1 MIISNSTSEEK
12 NNVINFIKNI
22 KDKIKEII
30 IIIGNKFKESINIK
44 ENGYL
49 ETLEEIKEKI
59 QLYDNTISKAL
70 NITKILDNDEL
81 IDPNY
86 DKIMT
91 YFKDNLLY
99 LLNYM
104 ENSLQQNFPLEEN
117 LLSISLFDN
126 IYMKKIEE
134 SFKSEKVNIIN
145 FLRNE
150 NNEYLNSIENIFN
163 SFMTN
168 NATHFNQINSKIL
181 NDFNEIIIENLIKSF
196 NDTISL
202 IFKII
207 NEIIENNQNLANEYL
222 NNVNNS
228 NSFHITQGFIDKYNI
243 YINNILRIND
253 FINNDLKINLENK
266 YNNILT
272 QLTEIFKSIQT
283 TNDNIFQKYKKQLIS
298 YEESYSKL
306 VQTLFARLNKY
317 LTKDIF
323 KNKFLPLINNYI
335 KISNSTL
342 QNIKT
347 DFENIYNN
355 TAKKSISNIT
365 FDYDIEHVSGGVRY
379 CCDRFLGICVD
390 HCRTPIVKTYEG
402 KNVNGTDNHLNLS
415 EIKFSEY
422 IKNFDHNYNELY
434 NILLKDISSYNS
446 FLPFLVSN
454 IKQKTD
460 KIIKEDGSNYMN
472 NIIQDVN
479 NIIEEKFGNNLL
491 NASYNYYEK
500 EITNIL
506 PNVLNNILEE
516 WKIIYDDL
524 YKNITDNKIYFKSL
538 VNEFYIISSNYIENY
553 KNNKFYNY
561 INSIIFKIKNEFNYT
576 NKYYYDLINSKVN
589 EFCSYIIN
597 NSPINEASLDEV
609 INLRLNEINK
619 SCNKMLNQIKNN
631 RTYFLNKNN
640 QEKMLNIKN
649 NNYFFNIDNIIKEHL
664 EIFNHELNEKND
676 KIKLIINESIFYN
689 NIPEELIITKYY
701 VENKINK
708 HHLNYIYKKI
718 NEVNF
723 VDMKNDIYHNMI
735 NNIWKN
741 DKDDLV
747 KKIKNFINELN
758 KNEKNDFNNEL
769 KKYTKIVKDKIYNEF
784 YTKDNLRTKLN
795 TMFSQGLNSKNV
807 ESKQKILDIID
818 SILNKIKY
826 HIINESNRLKNELT
840 SYSNNFEYIKKRID
854 NYKIIIY
861 GQFYSVL
868 TSEIKIFREK
878 IIEKFYKNHLEKGI
892 NEFLNYFNNI
902 EFGNI
907 SFLNINIS
915 LDEIL
920 SKEINSFIKEYKD
933 IAFGEI
939 DLLTKKAI
947 NNLDQLLSFS
957 NIKSKI
963 NNEIDAYYNTLL
975 LPILKKEAIYI
986 YNNDYI
992 SNYDLSISIVDD
1004 IDNFISENIK
1014 KLNEIMKL
1022 MEGEQYEINE
1032 IFKYN
1037 MSNIKN
1043 DIVINIKTQ
1052 FEKFSFN
1059 QILKEKEEFN
1069 INLDKIILKNFNS
1082 ILDNFIPL
1090 FSVDFFD
1097 RILKYN
1103 EIQKINILNEDLNYT
1118 LYHTMIFYL
1127 NLSNTYDN
1135 INLPLNLKNGILTL
1149 NDIESTIN
1157 SKSIEILST
1166 LNSKFNKYFEEEKNY
1181 FSERYINDIN
1191 NDPIFETQFDEN
1203 LIKKIKQKLNE
1214 NTDKI

>member
-12 NNVINFIKNI
+12 NNVINYIKNI

-81 IDPNY
+81 IDLNY

-168 NATHFNQINSKIL
+168 NATHFYQINSKIL

-538 VNEFYIISSNYIENY
+538 VNEFYYI
-553 KNNKFYNY
+553 
-561 INSIIFKIKNEFNYT
+561 
-576 NKYYYDLINSKVN
+576 
-589 EFCSYIIN
+589 
-597 NSPINEASLDEV
+597 
-609 INLRLNEINK
+609 
-619 SCNKMLNQIKNN
+619 
-631 RTYFLNKNN
+631 
-640 QEKMLNIKN
+640 
-649 NNYFFNIDNIIKEHL
+649 L
-664 EIFNHELNEKND
+664 E
-676 KIKLIINESIFYN
+676 
-689 NIPEELIITKYY
+689 
-701 VENKINK
+701 
-708 HHLNYIYKKI
+708 
-718 NEVNF
+718 
-723 VDMKNDIYHNMI
+723 
-735 NNIWKN
+735 
-741 DKDDLV
+741 
-747 KKIKNFINELN
+747 
-758 KNEKNDFNNEL
+758 
-769 KKYTKIVKDKIYNEF
+769 
-784 YTKDNLRTKLN
+784 
-795 TMFSQGLNSKNV
+795 
-807 ESKQKILDIID
+807 
-818 SILNKIKY
+818 
-826 HIINESNRLKNELT
+826 
-840 SYSNNFEYIKKRID
+840 
-854 NYKIIIY
+854 
-861 GQFYSVL
+861 
-868 TSEIKIFREK
+868 
-878 IIEKFYKNHLEKGI
+878 
-892 NEFLNYFNNI
+892 
-902 EFGNI
+902 
-907 SFLNINIS
+907 
-915 LDEIL
+915 
-920 SKEINSFIKEYKD
+920 
-933 IAFGEI
+933 
-939 DLLTKKAI
+939 
-947 NNLDQLLSFS
+947 
-957 NIKSKI
+957 
-963 NNEIDAYYNTLL
+963 
-975 LPILKKEAIYI
+975 
-986 YNNDYI
+986 
-992 SNYDLSISIVDD
+992 
-1004 IDNFISENIK
+1004 
-1014 KLNEIMKL
+1014 
-1022 MEGEQYEINE
+1022 
-1032 IFKYN
+1032 
-1037 MSNIKN
+1037 
-1043 DIVINIKTQ
+1043 
-1052 FEKFSFN
+1052 
-1059 QILKEKEEFN
+1059 
-1069 INLDKIILKNFNS
+1069 
-1082 ILDNFIPL
+1082 
-1090 FSVDFFD
+1090 
-1097 RILKYN
+1097 
-1103 EIQKINILNEDLNYT
+1103 
-1118 LYHTMIFYL
+1118 LY
-1127 NLSNTYDN
+1127 
-1135 INLPLNLKNGILTL
+1135 
-1149 NDIESTIN
+1149 
-1157 SKSIEILST
+1157 
-1166 LNSKFNKYFEEEKNY
+1166 
-1181 FSERYINDIN
+1181 
-1191 NDPIFETQFDEN
+1191 
-1203 LIKKIKQKLNE
+1203 
-1214 NTDKI
+1214 